1 MPVRG
6 IRGAVQVPDNSS
18 HSLAREVPVLIQGML
33 EINQLSYDC
42 LISILFT
49 STPDLNADFPAAAA
63 RSLPLGDV
71 PLICAQEI
79 EVPHGMPRVV
89 RVLMHVETDIPRKAI
104 EHAYLGATKDLRRD
118 LAQ

>member
-6 IRGAVQVPDNSS
+6 IRGAVQVADNSAA
-18 HSLAREVPVLIQGML
+18 SLAREVPALIQEML
-33 EINQLSYDC
+33 EVNQLSYDC
-42 LISILFT
+42 LISVLFT
-49 STPDLNADFPAAAA
+49 STPDLNADFPAAAS

-89 RVLMHVETDIPRKAI
+89 RVLMHVETDIPRQAI
-104 EHAYLGATKDLRRD
+104 QHVYLGATKDLRRD